1 MNPVFQPPFQPK
13 TPPLRSLQL
22 PSLRGLFE
30 SLLSAAPL
38 GVPNAVAFS
47 THGYA
52 VRFRPRC
59 FVGAKCLVQ
68 KLTTHYAT
76 PFMNPWHAVP
86 ISRGFKNQHYQAQI
100 CIGSSIE
107 TPLEHWIFPMQS
119 ISRTFQLQKI
129 THQKTIGVYWKT
141 TNSIDQKIELT
152 MGSH

>member
-1 MNPVFQPPFQPK
+1 MMFLSRTPI
-13 TPPLRSLQL
+13 PPLRALAL
-22 PSLRGLFE
+22 PSLRVLFE
-30 SLLSAAPL
+30 SLLFAAPL
-38 GVPNAVAFS
+38 GGPNAIAFS
-47 THGYA
+47 PHGYA
-52 VRFRPRC
+52 VRFCSTLFACANR
-59 FVGAKCLVQ
+59 LVQ

-76 PFMNPWHAVP
+76 LFMNPWHAIP
-86 ISRGFKNQHYQAQI
+86 ISRGFENQHYQAQI

-129 THQKTIGVYWKT
+129 IHQKTIGVYWKT